1 MSSTAAL
8 YALTVLIWGTTWM
21 ALKLQLG
28 VVPIAWSIAWRF
40 ALAALVLLGWLA
52 WRRDARL
59 PPRAAWPLLMAQG
72 LCLFCLNFLCFL
84 EASRWIASG
93 LVAVCFSTAPL
104 WNALN
109 ARAFHGQPLHPRVL
123 LGAALG
129 VAGLLLLFGTE
140 VLKDLGQPQTLRGLA
155 LAMAGTYCFSLGNLL
170 SGALQRRGLRP
181 LQTNA
186 WAMLAGT
193 VLVSAWALAS
203 GQAPAFDLS
212 PTYVAAWLYLAIP
225 GSVIGFTT
233 YLTLVGRLGA
243 DRAAYCTVLFPVVA
257 LNVSAWAEGYRWT
270 TPALLGLG
278 LVLAGNVAV
287 FWRGGRPGWPQLRW
301 RPQARR
307 VNAARH
313 SPTCGTTSIQGTNWR
328 HSAKRSCR
336 RN

>member
-59 PPRAAWPLLMAQG
+59 PPRAAWPLLLAQG

-129 VAGLLLLFGTE
+129 LAGLLLLFGPE
-140 VLKDLGQPQTLRGLA
+140 VLKDLGQPHTLHGLA

-193 VLVSAWALAS
+193 GLVSAWALAR

-212 PTYVAAWLYLAIP
+212 PTYLAAWLYLAIP
-225 GSVIGFTT
+225 GSVIGFTA

-270 TPALLGLG
+270 TPALLGLA

-287 FWRGGRPGWPQLRW
+287 FWRGGLPGWPRLRW
-301 RPQARR
+301 RP
-307 VNAARH
+307 
-313 SPTCGTTSIQGTNWR
+313 
-328 HSAKRSCR
+328 
-336 RN
+336 